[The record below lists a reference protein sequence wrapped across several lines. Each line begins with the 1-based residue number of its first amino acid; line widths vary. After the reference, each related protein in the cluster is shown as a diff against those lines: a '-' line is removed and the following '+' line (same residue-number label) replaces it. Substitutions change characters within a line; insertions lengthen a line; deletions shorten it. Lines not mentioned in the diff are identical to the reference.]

1 MSEHSINVKNPN
13 INEATP
19 LEKAQYA
26 MVSLKK
32 AEQYLT
38 FFNTLDTGVD
48 FSDNVIKDIQMRQRA
63 IQHRIDVLEVTG
75 KEKAA

>member
-1 MSEHSINVKNPN
+1 MSANSINVKNPN

-19 LEKAQYA
+19 LQKAEYA
-26 MVSLKK
+26 LISLKK

-38 FFNTLDTGVD
+38 FFNTLDMGVD

-63 IQHRIDVLEVTG
+63 VQHRIDVLEVTG